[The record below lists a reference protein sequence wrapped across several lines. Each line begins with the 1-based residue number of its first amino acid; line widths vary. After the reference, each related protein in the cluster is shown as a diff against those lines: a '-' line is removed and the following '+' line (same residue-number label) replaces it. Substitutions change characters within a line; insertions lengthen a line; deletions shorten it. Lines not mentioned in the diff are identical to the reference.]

1 MIASAFSYDKL
12 KAVVVEHHGL
22 EGVWENYW
30 RVLIISSGA
39 QGET

>member
-1 MIASAFSYDKL
+1 MIASAFSYCKL
-12 KAVVVEHHGL
+12 KAMVLEYRGL